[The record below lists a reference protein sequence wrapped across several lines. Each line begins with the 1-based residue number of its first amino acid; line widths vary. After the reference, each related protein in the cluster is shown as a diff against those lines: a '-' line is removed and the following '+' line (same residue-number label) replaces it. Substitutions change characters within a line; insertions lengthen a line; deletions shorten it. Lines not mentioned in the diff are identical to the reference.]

1 MAMAT
6 NVRADTQVQSG
17 NGRVELQ
24 PEPWDWH
31 VAARRGDTDA
41 ATALAARARRTAWR
55 MAHPD
60 VWRAELEMCD
70 HYDLAY
76 VYDEAHEYDFDWT
89 TDPDYPFDVRHNAY
103 DQDGFVCPEHEWHL
117 LLLARMFPVLCD
129 LFDDIE
135 VVRVLNK
142 PDLYN
147 PEALGKAL
155 GLRTAGGLTKE
166 MVRPDVLVLPAGAR
180 LQQARVLRIAQGDPV
195 PELAI
200 EIVSPTSRDQDFDDK
215 LRLYAALGIWEYLV
229 CNAGSRPQGDD
240 PGWAPDLR
248 LFRQPRDGMYEQ
260 MDVPDPVRTDD
271 GDFLTITVRSEVCG
285 TELRLHQANPRT
297 LPQFQ
302 WWDQGQDR
310 WWDPEADARMEERT
324 DTAIAML
331 HRVLPDD
338 AGPALRERIAEC
350 WRAEGPPEDVIDR
363 LLDVQ
368 LAPRECR
375 SLLDIPLDDEFDRD
389 DQGPDHMSIPA

>member
-6 NVRADTQVQSG
+6 NVRTDTQVPSSD
-17 NGRVELQ
+17 GRVELQ
-24 PEPWDWH
+24 QEPWDWR
-31 VAARRGDTDA
+31 VAARRGDTDS
-41 ATALAARARRTAWR
+41 ATALAARARRIAWR
-55 MAHPD
+55 LAHPD
-60 VWRAELEMCD
+60 AWRAELEKCD
-70 HYDLAY
+70 HYDPAY

-103 DQDGFVCPEHEWHL
+103 DQDGFVSPEHEWHL
-117 LLLARMFPVLCD
+117 FLLARMFSALCA

-135 VVRVLNK
+135 VVRVLNE
-142 PDLYN
+142 PDLYI

-155 GLRTAGGLTKE
+155 GLRTAGGRPKE
-166 MVRPDVLVLPAGAR
+166 MVQPDILVLSAGTR
-180 LQQARVLRIAQGDPV
+180 LPKARVLRIAEGDPV
-195 PELAI
+195 PELAV
-200 EIVSPTSRDQDFDDK
+200 EIVSPTSQDRDFDDK
-215 LRLYAALGIWEYLV
+215 LRLYAALGIREYLV
-229 CNAGSRPQGDD
+229 CNAGARPQGDD

-271 GDFLTITVRSEVCG
+271 GDFLTIAVRSEVCG

-302 WWDQGQDR
+302 WWDQRQGR
-310 WWDPEADARMEERT
+310 WRDPEADARMEEGI

-338 AGPALRERIAEC
+338 AGPAIRARIAER
-350 WRAEGPPEDVIDR
+350 WRAEGPPVDVIDR

-368 LAPRECR
+368 LAPREWR
-375 SLLDIPLDDEFDRD
+375 SLLDIPSDDEAD
-389 DQGPDHMSIPA
+389 